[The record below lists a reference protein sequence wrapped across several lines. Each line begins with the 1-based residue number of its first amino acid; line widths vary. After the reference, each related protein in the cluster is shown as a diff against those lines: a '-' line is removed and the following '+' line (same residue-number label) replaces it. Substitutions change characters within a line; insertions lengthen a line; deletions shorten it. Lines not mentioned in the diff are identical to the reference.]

1 MNRTLIAALVITATL
16 AACQNREDG
25 AHDDHSGDA
34 QASASNNSLVA
45 ELSPTEGNSVEG
57 VVSFTATED
66 GVLISAHVTGLE
78 PGKHGFHI
86 HETGDCS
93 APDGTSAG
101 GHFNP
106 GETPHGAPS
115 NPADQRH
122 VGDLGNIEAD
132 ESGMAHHEATDTVIS
147 LEGPESIDG
156 KAVIVHSGEDDL
168 MSQPT
173 GAAGSRLACGVIGST
188 G

>member
-1 MNRTLIAALVITATL
+1 MNRTLIAAIAITATL
-16 AACQNREDG
+16 AACQNREDAPHG
-25 AHDDHSGDA
+25 DHSSDA
-34 QASASNNSLVA
+34 HASASKKSLVA

-57 VVSFTATED
+57 VVSFTSTDD
-66 GVLISAHVTGLE
+66 GVLISAHITGLE

-93 APDGTSAG
+93 APDGSSAG
-101 GHFNP
+101 GHYNP
-106 GETPHGAPS
+106 AGTPHGAPS
-115 NPADQRH
+115 SPPDQRH

-132 ESGMAHHEATDTVIS
+132 ASGMAHHESTDTVIS
-147 LEGPESIDG
+147 LEGSQSVDG

-168 MSQPT
+168 TSQPT